1 PYPSWLDTILHRP
14 SFDRRSSFGTIANKQ
29 RRRLRSLNPPAGG
42 TGDPFI
48 GANPCGAPA
57 TAAHDAAACWTK
69 PPGGHRPDRC
79 DRSGRSGRP
88 GWSGLARLVWVG
100 PAGLAAAAAERAT
113 AWRTVGCF
121 LSPEPGS

>member
-1 PYPSWLDTILHRP
+1 IL
-14 SFDRRSSFGTIANKQ
+14 
-29 RRRLRSLNPPAGG
+29 LRGG

-79 DRSGRSGRP
+79 DRSGQPVRPVRPIRLAWAGPAGLGWP
-88 GWSGLARLVWVG
+88 GWPGQARLVWVG